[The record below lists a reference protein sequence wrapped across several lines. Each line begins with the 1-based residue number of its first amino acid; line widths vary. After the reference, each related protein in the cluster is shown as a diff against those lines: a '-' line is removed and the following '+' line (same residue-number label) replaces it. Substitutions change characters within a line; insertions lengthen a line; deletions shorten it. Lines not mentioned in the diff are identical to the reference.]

1 MAVLY
6 KYLRKE
12 HAKMLLEKG
21 KLRIGTLYEFR
32 DIEKHGTEIGDSSE
46 GQKSTYMEIENE
58 TWTKKNQ
65 PQYSQDFFNLGEKG
79 SLTIEGITLEKPI
92 NSPNYYIYSTTEAFD
107 ENALI
112 DFGYDTCIVIE
123 NPEKFFAAISK
134 TLRHKGDFEGIFRCQ
149 YHPRRLPHDKDHGI
163 HPAIIKSP
171 EYEKQKEVRT
181 LWKPKKKSVQPI
193 IIECRKA
200 SKYCRL
206 LV

>member
-12 HAKMLLEKG
+12 HVKMLLEKG

-32 DIEKHGTEIGDSSE
+32 DIEKHGIEIGDSSE
-46 GQKSTYMEIENE
+46 GKKSTYMEIENE
-58 TWTKKNQ
+58 TWTPKNQ
-65 PQYSQDFFNLGEKG
+65 PEYAKDFFDLGG
-79 SLTIEGITLEKPI
+79 TASLTIQGIILEKPVK
-92 NSPNYYIYSTTEAFD
+92 SPDYFIYSTTEVFD
-107 ENALI
+107 ENALN
-112 DFGYDTCIVIE
+112 DFGYDTCVAIE
-123 NPEKFFAAISK
+123 DPEKFFAAISK

-149 YHPRRLPHDKDHGI
+149 YHHRRLPFDQDRGI

-171 EYEKQKEVRT
+171 DYEKQKEVRT
-181 LWKPKKKSVQPI
+181 LWKPKKKSIQPL

-206 LV
+206 LG